1 MTNKFEQ
8 DDDDKL
14 YRAFDWQEWLTTGET
29 ILTYDVTC
37 DDDDLVITDVS
48 LDDAL
53 VKYKVEGG
61 IAGRRY
67 MVSCKVTTSGGQT
80 VQRSIYLTVG
90 KL

>member
-1 MTNKFEQ
+1 MNKYEQ

-14 YRAFDWQEWLTTGET
+14 YRAFDWQEWLATDET

-37 DDDDLVITDVS
+37 DDDDLVITEVS

-67 MVSCKVTTSGGQT
+67 TISCMITTSGGQT
-80 VQRSIYLTVG
+80 IQRSIFLQIG